1 MTKQLIKTLIILS
14 IISTV
19 FLILACSTSG
29 KQSIPKI
36 GTIKQPEV
44 TISPADRKF
53 GGTTVNKKQQIKI
66 QLPSLLWDS
75 YQTQMISQRAIGTGI
90 SAKAEFCVI
99 EEISGKELQINSKVE
114 IIDESTCLYSRI
126 NGSDGLPKHYII
138 GLIKVRVIDSGTEGW
153 TWTKSINFSE
163 E

>member
-1 MTKQLIKTLIILS
+1 MKNQLTRTLS
-14 IISTV
+14 IISVISTL
-19 FLILACSTSG
+19 FMILACSTSE
-29 KQSIPKI
+29 KQSTPKT

-53 GGTTVNKKQQIKI
+53 GGTSVNKKQEIKI

-75 YQTQMISQRAIGTGI
+75 YRTEMISQRAIGTGI
-90 SAKAEFCVI
+90 SAKAKFCVI
-99 EEISGKELQINSKVE
+99 DEISGKELQINSKVE

-126 NGSDGLPKHYII
+126 NGSDGVPKHYMI